1 MYDQLSPADLQPGA
15 EIGAIEAAE
24 TAMGITLPADYCAFL
39 AFSDGYNGDVGE
51 HYLVLWGTGELP
63 SLATG
68 YEVLPPERGLLL
80 GSNGGPTAYGYWDG
94 SYISVPFVAAGD
106 IEAEIR
112 VLGADF
118 EQFLAAIAAGEG
130 W

>member
-24 TAMGITLPADYCAFL
+24 AAMGMTLPADYRAFL
-39 AFSDGYNGDVGE
+39 AFSDGYDGDVGE
-51 HYLVLWGTGELP
+51 HYLMLWGTGQLP
-63 SLATG
+63 ALATG
-68 YEVLPPERGLLL
+68 YEVLPPQRGLLL

-106 IEAEIR
+106 VEAEIR